1 MVSLKVP
8 PGSQP
13 NSKLRLKGKGIRR
26 VNNPMIRYI
35 FNEYCNYSLYYIHL
49 YTFMIYVCRGNQI
62 VNLVVN
68 IPTSLTEKQKSL
80 LQEFDTDNQQKV
92 SGEGATLEDQKG
104 KNSENFSLKQAW
116 SRLSEFLSKKQSSSS
131 K

>member
-1 MVSLKVP
+1 M
-8 PGSQP
+8 
-13 NSKLRLKGKGIRR
+13 
-26 VNNPMIRYI
+26 
-35 FNEYCNYSLYYIHL
+35 
-49 YTFMIYVCRGNQI
+49 
-62 VNLVVN
+62 NLVVN

-80 LQEFDTDNQQKV
+80 LQEFEADSQHKV
-92 SGEGATLEDQKG
+92 SGEGATEDQKV

>member
-1 MVSLKVP
+1 
-8 PGSQP
+8 
-13 NSKLRLKGKGIRR
+13 
-26 VNNPMIRYI
+26 
-35 FNEYCNYSLYYIHL
+35 
-49 YTFMIYVCRGNQI
+49 MIYVCRGNQI

>member
-1 MVSLKVP
+1 
-8 PGSQP
+8 
-13 NSKLRLKGKGIRR
+13 
-26 VNNPMIRYI
+26 
-35 FNEYCNYSLYYIHL
+35 
-49 YTFMIYVCRGNQI
+49 

-80 LQEFDTDNQQKV
+80 LQEFDTDSQQKV

-116 SRLSEFLSKKQSSSS
+116 SRLSEFLSKNQSSSS

>member
-1 MVSLKVP
+1 
-8 PGSQP
+8 
-13 NSKLRLKGKGIRR
+13 
-26 VNNPMIRYI
+26 
-35 FNEYCNYSLYYIHL
+35 
-49 YTFMIYVCRGNQI
+49 

-80 LQEFDTDNQQKV
+80 LQEFDTDSQQKV